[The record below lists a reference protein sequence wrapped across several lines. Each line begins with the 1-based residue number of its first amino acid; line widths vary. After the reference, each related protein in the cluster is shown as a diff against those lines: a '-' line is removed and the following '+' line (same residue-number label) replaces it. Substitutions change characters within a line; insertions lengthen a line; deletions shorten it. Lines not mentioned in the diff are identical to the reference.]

1 MSREQPWSDHPLE
14 PGRLIV
20 LTRNPISTA
29 LTELAAVLGREVV
42 LIDPDTGGAG
52 VQALLDARPSEA
64 DAVLICDHDAP
75 YAPPAWRLARDG
87 PAGYVAMLASRG
99 RTARVLDEL
108 RADGYGPAALDR
120 LHMPAGL
127 DVGGKRPADI
137 ALSVIAEVVAVSHGR
152 TGGPMRAPA

>member
-1 MSREQPWSDHPLE
+1 MTREQPWSDQPLE
-14 PGRLIV
+14 SGRLIV

-29 LTELAAVLGREVV
+29 LTDLAAVIGREVV
-42 LIDPDTGGAG
+42 LIDADTGGAG
-52 VQALLDARPSEA
+52 VQALRDARPTEA

-75 YAPPAWRLARDG
+75 DAPPALRLALDG
-87 PAGYVAMLASRG
+87 RAGYVAMLASRG
-99 RTARVLDEL
+99 RTVRVLDEL
-108 RADGYGPAALDR
+108 RADGYGAEALDR

-152 TGGPMRAPA
+152 IGGPMRAPA

>member
-1 MSREQPWSDHPLE
+1 MSREQPWSDQPLE
-14 PGRLIV
+14 SGRLIV

-29 LTELAAVLGREVV
+29 LTDLAAVIGREVV
-42 LIDPDTGGAG
+42 LIDADSGGAG
-52 VQALLDARPSEA
+52 VQALRDARPTGA

-75 YAPPAWRLARDG
+75 DAPPALRLALDG

-108 RADGYGPAALDR
+108 HADGYGAEALDR